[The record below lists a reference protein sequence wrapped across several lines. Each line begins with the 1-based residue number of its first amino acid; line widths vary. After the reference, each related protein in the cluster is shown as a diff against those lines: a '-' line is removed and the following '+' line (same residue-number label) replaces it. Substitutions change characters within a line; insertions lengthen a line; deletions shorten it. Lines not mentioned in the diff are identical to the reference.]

1 MSEPGLALGRLA
13 ANENSSS
20 DLLAFLFERDPQP
33 LIGLLGLA
41 EDTYRCRREVR
52 AQRAG
57 RMDLVVYRQSDDL
70 PVAVL
75 EMKGASDEH
84 DDQLDRYRAWA
95 DTFDTA
101 PALFYC
107 TFDGEPRTPWRSLS
121 LITIFGAWQTVADPH
136 TAWLAGEIT
145 AVLHRW
151 DAEADAA
158 IGKAQG
164 WYVPDLVTRRTA
176 RALDDVLRRAFPGAG
191 MASATVTKAGNP
203 TLLAWRRHP
212 YGSDQAWIG
221 VDVRCRGRRAAAS
234 PWLFRPCVDVG
245 LRDQSEEAV
254 REAVLEAHRRRH
266 HLCRR
271 LGGYSA
277 ACMKAEFG
285 VDVEDNR

>member
-1 MSEPGLALGRLA
+1 MVSFQAEPT
-13 ANENSSS
+13 
-20 DLLAFLFERDPQP
+20 P
-33 LIGLLGLA
+33 
-41 EDTYRCRREVR
+41 VR
-52 AQRAG
+52 AGSPA
-57 RMDLVVYRQSDDL
+57 
-70 PVAVL
+70 
-75 EMKGASDEH
+75 
-84 DDQLDRYRAWA
+84 
-95 DTFDTA
+95 TFDTA

-121 LITIFGAWQTVADPH
+121 LITIFGAWRTVADPH

-234 PWLFRPCVDVG
+234 PWLFRSCVDVG